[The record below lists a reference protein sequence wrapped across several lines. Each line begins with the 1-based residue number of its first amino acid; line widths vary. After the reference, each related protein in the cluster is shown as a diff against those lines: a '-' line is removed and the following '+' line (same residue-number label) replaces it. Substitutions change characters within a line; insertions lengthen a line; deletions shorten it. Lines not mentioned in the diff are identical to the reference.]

1 MPKSLYG
8 FIWQESGRQQ
18 VGLCLLTLLVVP
30 LSTVP
35 LELQRRIINDALG
48 ARNARTL
55 LLLCGLYLL
64 TILLQGGLKYLL
76 NVYRGRVVENV
87 VRSLRTIIHRYGRPT
102 GDDTGPGHEFVDR
115 GGMVS
120 MIASEAEDLGG
131 FVGESISMPLLQA
144 GTALSVLGYLVWV
157 QPFIASFAVVIYLPQ
172 LVIVPSTQR
181 VINRFAR
188 SHAKLVRKMGDHIV
202 AEPTM
207 RGHPE
212 RRFAR
217 LVDQALDTRIHIY
230 RIKYFLTFF
239 GNFLDA
245 IGPLGVLLVGGW
257 MVIQGKTE
265 VSTLV
270 VFISGFQRVS
280 DPFDVLVN
288 FYRSQSNAKVQYRL
302 ILDSL
307 PAEATDA
314 PAAQPAA
321 ARTRRAAPATTSE

>member
-18 VGLCLLTLLVVP
+18 VWLCLLTLLVVP

-76 NVYRGRVVENV
+76 NIYRGRVVESV
-87 VRSLRTIIHRYGRPT
+87 IRSLRNIIHRYCRPT
-102 GDDTGPGHEFVDR
+102 GDDTAPGHEFVDR

-257 MVIQGKTE
+257 LVIQGKTE

-302 ILDSL
+302 IIDSL
-307 PAEATDA
+307 PPEAIDA
-314 PAAQPAA
+314 PAARPAA
-321 ARTRRAAPATTSE
+321 ARSQREAPADV

>member
-1 MPKSLYG
+1 MPKSLYT

-18 VGLCLLTLLVVP
+18 IWLCLLTAVVVP

-48 ARNARTL
+48 ARNAGTL

-64 TILLQGGLKYLL
+64 AILVQGGLKYLL
-76 NVYRGRVVENV
+76 NIYRGRVVETV
-87 VRSLRTIIHRYGRPT
+87 IRSLRNTIYRHCRPT
-102 GDDTGPGHEFVDR
+102 GEENRPDHEFVDR
-115 GGMVS
+115 GGIVS

-131 FVGESISMPLLQA
+131 FVGESLSMPLLQA

-172 LVIVPSTQR
+172 LVIVPTTQR

-188 SHAKLVRKMGDHIV
+188 SHAKVVRKMGDHIV
-202 AEPTM
+202 AEAAI
-207 RGHPE
+207 RGNPA

-217 LVDQALDTRIHIY
+217 LVDQALETRINIY

-257 MVIQGKTE
+257 MVIRGQTE

-288 FYRSQSNAKVQYRL
+288 YYRGASNARVQYQL
-302 ILDSL
+302 ILDSM
-307 PAEATDA
+307 PPGVVGA
-314 PAAQPAA
+314 PAAKPPAVRPAA
-321 ARTRRAAPATTSE
+321 